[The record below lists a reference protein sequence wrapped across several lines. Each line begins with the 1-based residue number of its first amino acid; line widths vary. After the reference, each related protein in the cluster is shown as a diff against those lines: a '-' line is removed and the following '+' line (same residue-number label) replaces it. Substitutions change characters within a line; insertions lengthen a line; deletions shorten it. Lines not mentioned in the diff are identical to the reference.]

1 MVTPVSSEPRERRL
15 PEPERIDDLVRR
27 LRQVPDRQRRF
38 SVTPAQ
44 ARRVHGIRPE
54 LLAALTAAGVPHLGV
69 GDARLYDAYDLG
81 NAALHLGRLSVQSR
95 SMRSWAK
102 AWQTALD
109 QAPGHRVQVLS
120 ACPAPGHPGTCRYG
134 VLLGGRRRRV
144 EGPATE
150 ARLGELRPA
159 PVTRD
164 WPELPS
170 DLRELL
176 QEVEGVGFFLLP
188 EAVRWDPEFMWRT
201 RMSDCGG
208 AAAWLVH
215 EGGRRGLRSRFSFG
229 LLVAA
234 PYSTPH
240 CWAEFLVDGVWV
252 PVDPLLARALNQWGG
267 LDPGAFPPD
276 NTPGALFHRL
286 TDRFTKVVS
295 HDGIWAQVS
304 LPTERAD

>member
-1 MVTPVSSEPRERRL
+1 MVTHASSEPRERQL
-15 PEPERIDDLVRR
+15 PEPKLVEDLVRR

-38 SVTPAQ
+38 SVTPVQ
-44 ARRVHGIRPE
+44 ARRVHGVRPD
-54 LLAALTAAGVPHLGV
+54 LLAALTAAGVPHVGV
-69 GDARLYDAYDLG
+69 GDERLYDAYDLG

-95 SMRSWAK
+95 SMRAWSK
-102 AWQTALD
+102 AWQTALG
-109 QAPGHRVQVLS
+109 QAPAHRVQVVS
-120 ACPAPGHPGTCRYG
+120 ACPVPGHRGPCRYG
-134 VLLGGRRRRV
+134 VLLGDRRHQV
-144 EGPATE
+144 EGPAAD
-150 ARLGELRPA
+150 ARLGELRTA
-159 PVTRD
+159 PTRD

-170 DLRELL
+170 PVRELL
-176 QEVEGVGFFLLP
+176 LEEADIGFFLLP
-188 EAVRWDPEFMWRT
+188 EAVRWDQEFMWRT
-201 RMSDCGG
+201 RMADCGG

-252 PVDPLLARALNQWGG
+252 PVDPLLVQALNQWGG

-276 NTPGALFHRL
+276 GTPGALFHRL

-295 HDGIWAQVS
+295 HGGVWAQVS
-304 LPTERAD
+304 LPTDRID

>member
-1 MVTPVSSEPRERRL
+1 MVTPVSSEPRERQL
-15 PEPERIDDLVRR
+15 PDPERIEDLVRR
-27 LRQVPDRQRRF
+27 LRQVPDGQRRF

-44 ARRVHGIRPE
+44 ARRVHGIRPD
-54 LLAALTAAGVPHLGV
+54 LLAALTAAGVPHV
-69 GDARLYDAYDLG
+69 GAGDERLYDAYDLG

-95 SMRSWAK
+95 SMRAWAK

-109 QAPGHRVQVLS
+109 QMPGHRIQVVS
-120 ACPAPGHPGTCRYG
+120 ACPAPGHPGPCRYG
-134 VLLGGRRRRV
+134 VLLDGRRRQV
-144 EGPATE
+144 VGPAAE
-150 ARLGELRPA
+150 ARLGELQVTPA
-159 PVTRD
+159 TRA
-164 WPELPS
+164 WPELPPNVK
-170 DLRELL
+170 ELL
-176 QEVEGVGFFLLP
+176 QEVADIGFFLLP

-215 EGGRRGLRSRFSFG
+215 EGSRRGLETRFSFG

-240 CWAEFLVDGVWV
+240 CWAEFRVDGVWV
-252 PVDPLLARALNQWGG
+252 PVDPLLVQALNQWGG

-276 NTPGALFHRL
+276 DTPGALFHRL

-295 HDGIWAQVS
+295 HGGIWAQVS
-304 LPTERAD
+304 LPTERTD